1 MPRYSYPRFINF
13 VQKIN
18 TIITHKGSRDGKTF
32 YLGEEEIDRIVKD
45 ESYRI
50 YEREGL
56 LKIEGNRLVLYSH
69 KVAKLFSVSGA
80 FLENYLYIKL
90 KKSGYFDDVMMSCV
104 IDFSGQSRRYPVIC
118 EIDCLVIRD
127 NHVLF
132 TSCKSNKVA
141 ADDLNEIKV
150 HNVIFGNTLSS
161 PVMCTLEDLD
171 QKSPSVYSKA
181 RELEVAVIDRSSFQR
196 NRVAKDF
203 LSVIEKTY
211 NYEKMPD

>member
-1 MPRYSYPRFINF
+1 
-13 VQKIN
+13 
-18 TIITHKGSRDGKTF
+18 
-32 YLGEEEIDRIVKD
+32 
-45 ESYRI
+45 
-50 YEREGL
+50 
-56 LKIEGNRLVLYSH
+56 
-69 KVAKLFSVSGA
+69 
-80 FLENYLYIKL
+80 
-90 KKSGYFDDVMMSCV
+90 MMSCV

-181 RELEVAVIDRSSFQR
+181 REQKWPSSTAPLSRETESQR
-196 NRVAKDF
+196 TSC
-203 LSVIEKTY
+203 LL
-211 NYEKMPD
+211 